1 MHLLSSRPST
11 LTSPAATTAGAPVAD
26 APRLPAN
33 VLCVLGMHRS
43 GTSCLT
49 GSLQQAG
56 IFLGDCHTW
65 NPYNRKG
72 NRENQRIVD
81 LNDRVLAENGGA
93 WNRPPAVV
101 NWSSSSLETARSL
114 LADHADAAV
123 FGFKDPRTLLVLAG
137 WKPVCPRM
145 QFIGVFRHPLAVADS
160 LARRDGMS
168 SGDALALWYHYNLRL
183 YEQWQQRSFPVLCF
197 DEPQAEFN
205 AKLAAVLRDVGLG
218 SPDRCDGFYDPGLRT
233 AQFSGRGGLTWRIR
247 LLHRKLRRIAR

>member
-1 MHLLSSRPST
+1 MHSVPSRPSK
-11 LTSPAATTAGAPVAD
+11 LTSPAVMTCSVPVD
-26 APRLPAN
+26 TPRLPAN

-56 IFLGDCHTW
+56 IVLGDCHTW

-101 NWSSSSLETARSL
+101 NWSEPTLASARAL
-114 LADHADAAV
+114 LADHADTTV
-123 FGFKDPRTLLVLAG
+123 FGFKDPRTLLVLDG
-137 WKPVCPRM
+137 WKTVCPHM
-145 QFIGVFRHPLAVADS
+145 QFVGVFRHPLAVADS

-168 SGDALALWYHYNLRL
+168 TEQALLLWYEYNRRL
-183 YEQWQQRSFPVLCF
+183 YQQWQKGSFPVLCF
-197 DEPQAEFN
+197 DESQAEFST
-205 AKLAAVLRDVGLG
+205 KLADTLREFGMG
-218 SPDRCDGFYDPGLRT
+218 KPEHCGGFYDPELRSSQST
-233 AQFSGRGGLTWRIR
+233 GRGGLSWRIR
-247 LLHRKLRRIAR
+247 LLLLKLRRIAR

>member
-1 MHLLSSRPST
+1 MHSFPSRPST
-11 LTSPAATTAGAPVAD
+11 LTSPAAMTSSVPVTD
-26 APRLPAN
+26 TSRLPAR

-56 IFLGDCHTW
+56 ICLGDCHTW

-93 WNRPPAVV
+93 WNHPPVTV
-101 NWSSSSLETARSL
+101 KWSASALMSARAL
-114 LADHADAAV
+114 LADHADSAV
-123 FGFKDPRTLLVLAG
+123 FGFKDPRTLLVLDG
-137 WKPVCPRM
+137 WKTVCPHL

-168 SGDALALWYHYNLRL
+168 TQDALALWYQYNRRL
-183 YEQWQQRSFPVLCF
+183 YQQWQRGSFPVLCF
-197 DEPQAEFN
+197 DAPQAEFN
-205 AKLAAVLRDVGLG
+205 AKLADVLREAGMG
-218 SPDRCDGFYDPGLRT
+218 SPENCSSFYDPDLRS
-233 AQFSGRGGLTWRIR
+233 AQASGTGGLPWRIR
-247 LLHRKLRRIAR
+247 MLLRKLQRIAR